1 LPTVALDS
9 SAMLSLVLQEPSHW
23 QVIDRL
29 ISNPAIT
36 LVLPGPVLAEVIYTA
51 RRKGKRTAANLLAQT
66 LFANGIRVVHP
77 IDEYLIRA
85 AELHEIASAPGG
97 TASGRA
103 ESAVSGRRPCLSP
116 ADAQIL
122 AIVER
127 LAIPIVTRDNFWYE
141 FVAAGHTSVRVVVP

>member
-1 LPTVALDS
+1 
-9 SAMLSLVLQEPSHW
+9 MLSLVLQEPSHW

-97 TASGRA
+97 TASGQRTPSLPLA
-103 ESAVSGRRPCLSP
+103 GRRTDP
-116 ADAQIL
+116 
-122 AIVER
+122 R
-127 LAIPIVTRDNFWYE
+127 NRG
-141 FVAAGHTSVRVVVP
+141 AAGHSDRDPGQLLVRIRGRRSHLGPRCGAVITPDLYLRAYSV